1 MTDTRLPTDDQL
13 WLCMSE
19 TMRSVILPRLDDPWA
34 RAALIRLIGLA
45 EFAPK
50 RGEDPSEQ
58 RTSETIACIDQ
69 LASNYPDIAAQL
81 PGGWPGVDQG
91 QVLDLCS
98 QLLAASVGDENEQ
111 ANAVRIQLKTL
122 LKVHL
127 TEDFTVSSP
136 LITSFAGGLNDR

>member
-69 LASNYPDIAAQL
+69 LASSYPDIA
-81 PGGWPGVDQG
+81 V
-91 QVLDLCS
+91 
-98 QLLAASVGDENEQ
+98 
-111 ANAVRIQLKTL
+111 
-122 LKVHL
+122 
-127 TEDFTVSSP
+127 
-136 LITSFAGGLNDR
+136 AGGLAGG